1 MTRKKAREQ
10 AFILI
15 FEKNFSN
22 AEIEE
27 IIANAIEARDLI
39 NDEYALDIFR
49 GVFSCVESIDSD
61 IESFLSGWTLSRI
74 SKVALAVLRLAIY
87 EIKNVDDVPAAVSIN
102 EAVDLCKKYSS
113 KEDSAFVNGV
123 LGSLVK
129 AQGN

>member
-15 FEKNFSN
+15 FEKNFSD

-39 NDEYALDIFR
+39 NDEYALDVFR
-49 GVFSCVESIDSD
+49 GVFSCVDSIDSD

-87 EIKNVDDVPAAVSIN
+87 EIKNVEDVPAAVSIN

-113 KEDSAFVNGV
+113 KEDSAFVNGL
-123 LGSLVK
+123 LGSLIK